1 VENQTLLALLGTPVL
16 LGTALLA
23 ILRAERR
30 RQTLQQ
36 RLQSFA
42 TVAPG
47 ADAPGAALLRPR
59 PKRSLRN
66 IFLLPG
72 FRARLDAAL
81 AAAGNRIGVTHLA
94 LTGMVA
100 ASVAAVFANRV
111 MAFQPVL
118 VILLAAAAAVA
129 APLLLLRFARSRYQR
144 RFLDI
149 FPDALDLIGRAVKAG
164 LPVVDA
170 MEVAAHEVRAP
181 VGNEFRR
188 TLDEMHIGV
197 EIDEALQ
204 HTADRIRIPDFR
216 FYVVAL
222 ALQRRTG
229 GGIAETLANL
239 SYIIRRRKELRL
251 KARAL
256 TAEAKASAAVL
267 GLLPFVVGGL
277 LFFLNGQL
285 MSVLF
290 VDSRGRFV
298 LGLAILSVLTGV
310 AVMTAIIKRSLR

>member
-1 VENQTLLALLGTPVL
+1 VENQTLLAVLGTPVL
-16 LGTALLA
+16 FGAALFA
-23 ILRAERR
+23 VLRAERR
-30 RQTLQQ
+30 RQSLQQ
-36 RLQSFA
+36 RLQAFA

-47 ADAPGAALLRPR
+47 ADGPSMPLRRPR
-59 PKRSLRN
+59 QKRSLRN
-66 IFLLPG
+66 VFLSPR
-72 FRARLDAAL
+72 FRAHLD
-81 AAAGNRIGVTHLA
+81 AAGNRIGVPHLA

-100 ASVAAVFANRV
+100 AAAVVVFAIRV
-111 MAFQPVL
+111 MAFNPGLVL
-118 VILLAAAAAVA
+118 LLGAAAGVG
-129 APLLLLRFARSRYQR
+129 APWLLLRFAQSRYQK

-149 FPDALDLIGRAVKAG
+149 FPDALDLIGRAVRAG
-164 LPVVDA
+164 LPVLDA

-188 TLDEMHIGV
+188 TLDEVHIGV

-204 HTADRIRIPDFR
+204 HTADRIRVPDFR

-229 GGIAETLANL
+229 GSIAETLANL
-239 SYIIRRRKELRL
+239 SNIIRRRKELRQR
-251 KARAL
+251 ARAL

-277 LFFLNGQL
+277 LCLLNGQL
-285 MSVLF
+285 MSILF

-310 AVMTAIIKRSLR
+310 VVMIAIIKRSLR